1 MSHCNCGH
9 NHSRPN
15 PPQPQSSSE
24 CSTYKEAAKI
34 SKYTTIIGKKGEAV
48 PNVKKPFQ
56 GQRWLSYDYEKEF
69 IFNKCAWHQVDPE
82 SMCSDSLVNYVFKDH
97 TISEVLTDFNANIF
111 GTDGTMS
118 IDSEGLLIVANPFTA
133 TIPLGNEHSKNL
145 RYWKDPFVLS
155 EDYETL
161 YSSEVAVKQYVDINM
176 VPEPMRSRIR
186 NVDEDIRLCA
196 GAINTLDVETWTVFD
211 IFFSNEKIYCFVE
224 RLPFG
229 QTALNKYA
237 AYSNAVYTQMRTGD
251 PYNDFVKVAIGLTKT
266 SARFYVND
274 EMVFVV
280 PRIGVRQADQYRLLD
295 HQGTSQ
301 AVSLNQSFFGFGLF
315 SLLDMQLPYNY
326 ARQLVQNDFGANQSA
341 SGLVQLDVT
350 SAYGE
355 ILPGQA
361 DGDDRPIVDPTVTWA
376 INLNNPTY
384 APNNQTAKLFG
395 QGAALR
401 LKYFKVCKKAI
412 S

>member
-1 MSHCNCGH
+1 MSRCTCGNCH
-9 NHSRPN
+9 PPCPPPPKPN
-15 PPQPQSSSE
+15 AD
-24 CSTYKEAAKI
+24 CAAYKEAAKI
-34 SKYTTIIGKKGEAV
+34 SKYTTVVGKPGETV

-56 GQRWLSYDYEKEF
+56 GQRWLTSDYEKEF
-69 IFNKCAWHQVDPE
+69 IYNKCHWHEIDSD
-82 SMCSDSLVNYVFKDH
+82 SMCSESLVNYIFKEH
-97 TISEVLTDFNANIF
+97 TIPQILNDFNANIF
-111 GTDGTMS
+111 GTDGTMT

-133 TIPLGNEHSKNL
+133 TIPLGNEHPKNL

-155 EDYETL
+155 DDYEIL
-161 YSSEVAVKQYVDINM
+161 YSSEIAVEQYVSIDM

-186 NVDEDIRLCA
+186 NVDEDIRLCS

-229 QTALNKYA
+229 QTEENKYA
-237 AYSNAVYTQMRTGD
+237 AYSAAVYTHMRTAD
-251 PYNDFVKVAIGLTKT
+251 PYNDFVKVAIGLQKT
-266 SARFYVND
+266 CAHFYIND
-274 EMVFVV
+274 EMVFTV
-280 PRIGVRQADQYRLLD
+280 PRIGVRQADSYRVLD
-295 HQGTSQ
+295 HQGAAQNISI
-301 AVSLNQSFFGFGLF
+301 NQSYFGFGLF

-341 SGLVQLDVT
+341 SGLVQLDNT

-376 INLNNPTY
+376 INLNDPAY
-384 APNNQTAKLFG
+384 GSNNQTAKLFG
-395 QGAALR
+395 QGAAIR
-401 LKYFKVCKKAI
+401 LKYFKVCKRTI